1 MTEQGSADP
10 ATESQICP
18 TCGTK
23 NSENSTRCVVC
34 GTSLK
39 DSSGSFSGRKQRQ
52 ITLTLPVA
60 LLLLIFFSLVSA
72 GLTFGAMNLFP
83 SSEEPTTPTVTATQT
98 ATQTSTPEP
107 TFTHTPDPTY
117 TPLPPIE
124 YTIATGDSCVG
135 LAFFYDVSVRSII
148 ETNNLGVDCLLS
160 VGTTILIPQPTPT
173 NTPEPT
179 ATLSPAEATDEA
191 CEKINYTVQA
201 NDTLSSIAENYS
213 VSMQGIKEYNGM
225 VSDTVF
231 EGMTLKI
238 PLCERISFGPTVT
251 PTPPPP
257 HPAPNLLL
265 PQDGAAFTLANET
278 VTLQWASVGQLREG
292 ELYEVIVEDITDG
305 TGRRRVVDYVTD
317 TKFIVPESFRPSET
331 TPHVMRW
338 WVSTVRQAGTTAGGD
353 PSYQSAGA
361 TSIRR
366 SFTWSGA
373 APQVT
378 PTP

>member
-1 MTEQGSADP
+1 MTEQGSTDP
-10 ATESQICP
+10 AAESQICP

-23 NSENSTRCVVC
+23 NSANTTRCVVC
-34 GTSLK
+34 GTGLK
-39 DSSGSFSGRKQRQ
+39 ETSGVFSPRQRRH
-52 ITLTLPVA
+52 ITLTLPAA
-60 LLLLIFFSLVSA
+60 LLLLVFFSLVSA
-72 GLTFGAMNLFP
+72 GLTFGAMTLLP
-83 SSEEPTTPTVTATQT
+83 SDEVQTTPTETATQT
-98 ATQTSTPEP
+98 ATQTNTPEP
-107 TFTHTPDPTY
+107 TFTSTPEPTY

-148 ETNNLGVDCLLS
+148 ELNNLGVDCLLS

-179 ATLSPAEATDEA
+179 ATLSAAEATDAA
-191 CEKINYTVQA
+191 CEKVNYTVQA

-231 EGMTLKI
+231 EGLIIII
-238 PLCERISFGPTVT
+238 PLCERISFGPTAT

-265 PQDGAAFTLANET
+265 PQDGASFTLANET

-317 TKFIVPESFRPSET
+317 TKFIVPGSFRPGEA

-338 WVSTVRQAGTTAGGD
+338 WVSTVRQTGTTAGGD

-361 TSIRR
+361 TSIKR

-373 APQVT
+373 APQAT

>member
-1 MTEQGSADP
+1 MTEQGSEVSKP
-10 ATESQICP
+10 ESHICP

-23 NSENSTRCVVC
+23 VSESATQCVVC
-34 GTSLK
+34 GTELKEKGGVLTGRQRAQISL
-39 DSSGSFSGRKQRQ
+39 SV
-52 ITLTLPVA
+52 PVA
-60 LLLLIFFSLVSA
+60 LFFLVLFSLVSA
-72 GLTFGAMNLFP
+72 GLTFGAMQIIP
-83 SSEEPTTPTVTATQT
+83 AGEDEPTPSATASQTP
-98 ATQTSTPEP
+98 TQTSTPEP
-107 TFTHTPDPTY
+107 TFTHTPEPTY

-148 ETNNLGVDCLLS
+148 ELNNLGVDCLLS
-160 VGTTILIPQPTPT
+160 VGTTILVPQPTPT
-173 NTPEPT
+173 NTPQPT
-179 ATLSPAEATDEA
+179 ATLSSAEATDAA

-225 VSDTVF
+225 PSDTVF
-231 EGMTLKI
+231 EGQIMKI
-238 PLCERISFGPTVT
+238 PLCERISFGPTPT

-265 PQDGAAFTLANET
+265 PQDGAAFTLANDT
-278 VTLQWASVGQLREG
+278 VTLQWASAGQLREG
-292 ELYEVIVEDITDG
+292 EFYEVSVEDITDG

-317 TKFIVPESFRPSET
+317 TKFIVPSNFRPTEAS
-331 TPHVMRW
+331 PHVMRW
-338 WVSTVRQAGTTAGGD
+338 WVTTVRQSGTTAGGD
-353 PSYQSAGA
+353 PRYENAGA
-361 TSIRR
+361 TSIKR

-373 APQVT
+373 APQAT